1 METIATRL
9 QDAERKVRILQEITT
24 FVSSLLYLQHILD
37 AAVGLLMEEFGL
49 HACSIR
55 LLDEEGNL
63 SIRSHAGLSAAFV
76 KHASRKPTVESYSGE
91 CFLTGNVVIVND
103 SDDMDKPIS
112 TARTVCEDIKS
123 FALAPIIVEGKT
135 IGVLVTASRQRGY
148 FPELFK
154 DVIATVARQ
163 IGVAIRISQLYE
175 EIDVLNQN
183 LEKKVRERSLEL
195 ERKTRELIEAER
207 LAIIGELSQKIAHDC
222 RNSLTVVGGLARRL
236 DNRTPREDPRK
247 EYTRIIVEEVKN
259 LEQKISTIIH
269 TDKTGS

>member
-154 DVIATVARQ
+154 DVIATGARQ